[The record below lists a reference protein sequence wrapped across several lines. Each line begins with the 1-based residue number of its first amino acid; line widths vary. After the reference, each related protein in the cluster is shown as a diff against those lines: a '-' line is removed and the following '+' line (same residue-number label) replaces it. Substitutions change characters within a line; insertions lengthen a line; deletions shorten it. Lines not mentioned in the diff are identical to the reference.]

1 MMSKINRPPVSI
13 SRIVATAANKHSSEA
28 NSGKTIVIVGAVTD
42 DNRLLEVPKLSIAAL
57 RFTATARARITKAGG
72 ECLTL
77 DQLATRAPTGA
88 NTLLL
93 RGPKN
98 AREAVKHFGFGPHKH
113 KVTADM
119 LHDKVIGVLGGG
131 QLGRMFVE
139 AASRLN
145 IQVNV
150 LDAGHAPA
158 KKIAHHNNHTDGS
171 FKDVD
176 SIQKLA
182 QTCDVITV
190 EIEHVDTHIL
200 EQIDSKSD
208 IQPSWKTIRTIQD
221 KYVQKEHLIDHG
233 VATAQSI
240 PIATNDS
247 KGLED
252 AGHKLG
258 FPFMLKSRTDAYD
271 GRGNFPVK
279 SAEDIPAALEALG
292 KRPLYAE
299 KWADFKMELAVMAVK
314 TKDDVLAYPVV
325 ETVHEDSI
333 CKLVY
338 APARGVSSEVQQ
350 KAQELAKKAVSCFW
364 GKGVFGVEMFLLSDD
379 SLLINEIAP
388 RPHNSGHYTIEAC
401 PTSQYE
407 AHIRAI
413 LDFPIKQES
422 LQLREPSIML
432 NILGGKE
439 PDSHIKIAEQALDVA
454 RTQIHL
460 YDKGAARPGRKMGH
474 VTTTASSMAECEQLL
489 APLISAVDAQRRA
502 RLGLPDPKP
511 SSTTS
516 SSSAPKVAVIMGSYS
531 DLPVLKP
538 GLELLASLGIPVTTR
553 ITSAH
558 RTPTHMATFASSLPQ
573 LHPTVDVVIAAAGGA
588 AHLPGMAA
596 SHTSLPVIGVPVK
609 PSIGD
614 GMDSLVSMTNMPRG
628 VPVATVGINNSINAA
643 ILAGRIVGIRD
654 GVVRERLEKYV
665 RGNEEESLRRDGEME
680 KEGWE
685 KKFGEWFPGK

>member
-1 MMSKINRPPVSI
+1 
-13 SRIVATAANKHSSEA
+13 
-28 NSGKTIVIVGAVTD
+28 
-42 DNRLLEVPKLSIAAL
+42 
-57 RFTATARARITKAGG
+57 
-72 ECLTL
+72 
-77 DQLATRAPTGA
+77 
-88 NTLLL
+88 
-93 RGPKN
+93 
-98 AREAVKHFGFGPHKH
+98 
-113 KVTADM
+113 M

-131 QLGRMFVE
+131 QLGRMLVE
-139 AASRLN
+139 AANRLN

-150 LDAGHAPA
+150 LDAGHGSA
-158 KKIAHHNNHTDGS
+158 KKIAFHENHTDGS

-176 SIQKLA
+176 SIRKLA
-182 QTCDVITV
+182 QTCNVITI

-200 EQIDSKSD
+200 EQIESQSD
-208 IQPSWKTIRTIQD
+208 IQPSWRTIRTIQD
-221 KYVQKEHLIDHG
+221 KFIQKEHLIQNG

-240 PIATNDS
+240 PIHSNDLE
-247 KGLED
+247 GLEH
-252 AGHKLG
+252 AGQRLG

-279 SAEDIPAALEALG
+279 SSKDFQAALEALG
-292 KRPLYAE
+292 QRPLYAE

-338 APARGVSSEVQQ
+338 APARGVSSKVQRQ
-350 KAQELAKKAVSCFW
+350 AQELAKKAVSCFW
-364 GKGVFGVEMFLLSDD
+364 GKGIFGVEMFLLPDD
-379 SLLINEIAP
+379 TLLINEIAP

-413 LDFPIKQES
+413 LDFPIRKES
-422 LQLREPSIML
+422 LQLREPAIML

-439 PDSHIKIAEQALDVA
+439 ADSHIKIAEQALDVP

-474 VTTTASSMAECEQLL
+474 VTVTASTMSQCET
-489 APLISAVDAQRRA
+489 LIASLVSVVDAQRRA
-502 RLGLPDPKP
+502 RLGLPDASPAASP
-511 SSTTS
+511 TPVL
-516 SSSAPKVAVIMGSYS
+516 SAPKVAVIMGSYS

-538 GLELLASLGIPVTTR
+538 GLELLESLEIPVTTR

-558 RTPTHMATFASSLPQ
+558 RTPNHMADFASSLPQ
-573 LHPTVDVVIAAAGGA
+573 HHPSVDVVIAAAGGA

-596 SHTSLPVIGVPVK
+596 SHTPLPVIGVPVK

-643 ILAGRIVGIRD
+643 ILAARIIGIKD
-654 GVVRERLEKYV
+654 AGVRQRVEAYV
-665 RGNEEESLRRDGEME
+665 KINEQESMRRDREME
-680 KEGWE
+680 SKGWE
-685 KKFGEWFPGK
+685 VKYKEWFPQK